1 MGALLS
7 AAPVFI
13 LGALAS
19 CSITFRDLVRGTDP
33 KKDDDIEKQSTT
45 KAPSEH
51 SDSESRS
58 ESMSLGTNVMP
69 EVDEQDEDLEAVV
82 VSNIEASL
90 LRIQRLESKIEERI
104 GLSRSVSI
112 DKLHEHQ
119 DEVRR
124 RSFGHALGSA
134 SMTVP
139 EARRVRSTG
148 SIGSGPLSPR
158 P

>member
-1 MGALLS
+1 
-7 AAPVFI
+7 
-13 LGALAS
+13 
-19 CSITFRDLVRGTDP
+19 VRGLDE
-33 KKDDDIEKQSTT
+33 KKDDDIEKQSTA
-45 KAPSEH
+45 KAPSE
-51 SDSESRS
+51 DSESRS

-139 EARRVRSTG
+139 EARHVKSAG
-148 SIGSGPLSPR
+148 SL
-158 P
+158 

>member
-19 CSITFRDLVRGTDP
+19 CSHGFRDLVRGLDE
-33 KKDDDIEKQSTT
+33 KKDDDIEKQSTA
-45 KAPSEH
+45 KAPSE
-51 SDSESRS
+51 DSESRS

-119 DEVRR
+119 DEVRQKELR
-124 RSFGHALGSA
+124 PRAW
-134 SMTVP
+134 
-139 EARRVRSTG
+139 ARR
-148 SIGSGPLSPR
+148 
-158 P
+158 

>member
-1 MGALLS
+1 M
-7 AAPVFI
+7 
-13 LGALAS
+13 
-19 CSITFRDLVRGTDP
+19 R
-33 KKDDDIEKQSTT
+33 
-45 KAPSEH
+45 APSE
-51 SDSESRS
+51 DSESRS

-124 RSFGHALGSA
+124 RSFGHALGQ
-134 SMTVP
+134 
-139 EARRVRSTG
+139 RVDD
-148 SIGSGPLSPR
+148 GPGGATRQVRGEPLIAA
-158 P
+158 